1 MGRGWLPGELRSW
14 FTTAF
19 TQVDEQAV
27 GLAFGTSAA
36 QQVAEALA
44 ILFGLRAWLSAWEGK
59 APRLE
64 VRSDSVTALSM
75 VARMQS
81 SSPQVGVVAR
91 ELALTLSCSCVRPCV
106 IEHTPGVANKLADAL
121 SRRYQPGVAWQ
132 RPAAVAHVPECL
144 LAPRCAKYYL
154 TVCG

>member
-1 MGRGWLPGELRSW
+1 M
-14 FTTAF
+14 
-19 TQVDEQAV
+19 
-27 GLAFGTSAA
+27 
-36 QQVAEALA
+36 
-44 ILFGLRAWLSAWEGK
+44 FGLRAWLSAWEDK

-81 SSPQVGVVAR
+81 R
-91 ELALTLSCSCVRPCV
+91 EVALTLSCSSCVRPCV

-121 SRRYQPGVAWQ
+121 SRRYQLGVACQ

-144 LAPRCAKYYL
+144 LAPRCAKYYR